1 MIQQLVIDHAQ
12 YDDQELMIKYKEPM
26 SDSEMSNSI
35 QKSSNRNLSE
45 PDELQ
50 SKDDQQDL
58 MDILTGGSG
67 GLKQSRK
74 SIRIV
79 EAKS

>member
-26 SDSEMSNSI
+26 SDSEMSSSI

-45 PDELQ
+45 PDEL
-50 SKDDQQDL
+50 
-58 MDILTGGSG
+58 
-67 GLKQSRK
+67 
-74 SIRIV
+74 
-79 EAKS
+79 